1 MSFAGSRASPKEFFK
16 RWRPAWWV
24 DEVKTGY
31 RRANKWWA
39 RAAYQFKHGYL
50 SPETGFWDCMGNQNP
65 WIFHNAGHDSAR
77 VWGAY
82 DRSDPDVMDFVRM
95 AERGKDGNPYDVT
108 AHNNPEWMHPEL
120 VKQRDPME
128 LEEWYQIGMP
138 PVIHLGLP
146 GHMPKPSW
154 TQQQKV
160 LMRRWA
166 RQGIPPKPGQE
177 ITRHD
182 IIFKDAQDMR
192 FKFPDTWIRESIQE
206 MKRMHTSIE
215 EREKLYQKY
224 KDYKWGELNNYLDIH
239 RERTRT
245 GTWGNWP
252 KPSECFLETDR
263 AEWGEMYPKVGAKSH
278 WKQNYISADV
288 LDQYEEAIKRGGPK
302 KKGFSWDEPPY
313 YPHEAP
319 GGVGGPQ

>member
-16 RWRPAWWV
+16 RWRPAWWA

-95 AERGKDGNPYDVT
+95 AEAGRDVNPYDVT

-160 LMRRWA
+160 LMRR
-166 RQGIPPKPGQE
+166 
-177 ITRHD
+177 
-182 IIFKDAQDMR
+182 
-192 FKFPDTWIRESIQE
+192 
-206 MKRMHTSIE
+206 
-215 EREKLYQKY
+215 
-224 KDYKWGELNNYLDIH
+224 
-239 RERTRT
+239 
-245 GTWGNWP
+245 
-252 KPSECFLETDR
+252 
-263 AEWGEMYPKVGAKSH
+263 
-278 WKQNYISADV
+278 
-288 LDQYEEAIKRGGPK
+288 
-302 KKGFSWDEPPY
+302 
-313 YPHEAP
+313 
-319 GGVGGPQ
+319 